1 MPEPLII
8 LGYARVSTREQAQN
22 SHALEQQQAR
32 LKEAGATKILTDVKS
47 GRKND
52 RAQLKKL
59 TELIKAGKVKEI
71 IATRIDR
78 IARST
83 GKFAEIAQL
92 CLEFGVNLRILD
104 QDIDLNTSQGKFM
117 ANLLASL
124 AELETDQISERVRQG
139 NNHRRKGKKACGSY
153 PFGYQ
158 VKEEHYVLDE
168 RLFLCLLN
176 ERPANYLELYGEEL
190 EVSQSPSLTV
200 KQIVRDCI
208 DIFIQQ
214 KGLSR
219 AIRIIYA
226 KYGIVKSPTKKNGN
240 DSIMNWTSSSLRK
253 WLLNPVLQ
261 GHTAY
266 RKKITMGKG
275 KTKETDSSQW
285 QIIENTHPEHRLI
298 TQEEAAEIQK
308 IIEFKQGMS
317 SLNFNKNLALPDV
330 YGDYAYQSGLVFCGA
345 CYCKSIS
352 KTRTSKDGLT
362 KYHYYGCRHSGK
374 GCNNTESTRKSVI
387 EQQLIKKLL
396 EAATTSQVEP
406 ETPVT
411 KKEPEPNPRLRSLQE
426 KLEALEKVSTFDPD
440 IEAIKAKT
448 LQEIEKLLNP
458 FATKDFENQTAA
470 EIIQAGNNLAIWHT
484 LSNDEKV
491 KIFPLLVERITV
503 RSGVVESIELKL
515 SN

>member
-1 MPEPLII
+1 MPEPFII

-32 LKEAGATKILTDVKS
+32 LKEAGATEILTDVKS

-124 AELETDQISERVRQG
+124 AELETDQISERVRHG
-139 NNHRRKGKKACGSY
+139 NNYRRGKKKACTSY

-158 VKEEHYVLDE
+158 VKEDKYVLDE
-168 RLFLCLLN
+168 RPFLCLLN

-285 QIIENTHPEHRLI
+285 QIIENTHLEHRLI

-362 KYHYYGCRHSGK
+362 KYHYYGGRHSGK

-396 EAATTSQVEP
+396 EAATTIQVEP

>member
-8 LGYARVSTREQAQN
+8 FGYARVSTREQAQN

-32 LKEAGATKILTDVKS
+32 LNEAGATEILTDVQS

-52 RAQLKKL
+52 RVQLQKL
-59 TELIKAGKVKEI
+59 IKLIKAGKVKEI
-71 IATRIDR
+71 IATRLDR

-83 GKFAEIAQL
+83 AKFAEIAQL

-104 QDIDLNTSQGKFM
+104 QDINLNTSQGKFM

-124 AELETDQISERVRQG
+124 AELETDQISERVRHG
-139 NNHRRKGKKACGSY
+139 NNHRRKGKKACPSY
-153 PFGYQ
+153 PFGYK
-158 VKEEHYVLDE
+158 VKEELYVLDE
-168 RLFLCLLN
+168 RPFLCLLN
-176 ERPANYLELYGEEL
+176 ERPANYLELCGEKL
-190 EVSQSPSLTV
+190 EVSQLPSLIV
-200 KQIVRDCI
+200 KQIARDFI
-208 DIFIQQ
+208 EIFIRQ

-219 AIRIIYA
+219 AIRTIYA
-226 KYGIVKSPTKKNGN
+226 KYGIVKSPTKKNGH
-240 DSIMNWTSSSLRK
+240 DGIINWTSSSLRK

-266 RKKITMGKG
+266 NKKITVGKG
-275 KTKETDSSQW
+275 KTKETDRSQW
-285 QIIENTHPEHRLI
+285 QILENTHPQHRLL
-298 TQEEAAEIQK
+298 TQEEVAEIQK
-308 IIEFKQGMS
+308 IIELKQGMS
-317 SLNFNKNLALPDV
+317 SQNFNTNPALPDA
-330 YGDYAYQSGLVFCGA
+330 YGDYTYQSGLVFCGA

-396 EAATTSQVEP
+396 EAATTIQVEP
-406 ETPVT
+406 ETPVPQ
-411 KKEPEPNPRLRSLQE
+411 KKPEPNPRLRSLQE
-426 KLEALEKVSTFDPD
+426 KLENLEKISAFDPD
-440 IEAIKAKT
+440 IEAIKDKT
-448 LQEIEKLLNP
+448 RQEIEKLLNP

-491 KIFPLLVERITV
+491 QIFPLLVERITV
-503 RSGVVESIELKL
+503 RSGGVESIELKL
-515 SN
+515 AN

>member
-32 LKEAGATKILTDVKS
+32 LKEAGATEILTDVQS

-124 AELETDQISERVRQG
+124 AELETDQISERVRHG
-139 NNHRRKGKKACGSY
+139 NNHRRKEGKACGSH

-158 VKEEHYVLDE
+158 VKKDKYVLDE
-168 RLFLCLLN
+168 RPFLCLIN

-190 EVSQSPSLTV
+190 EVSQGPSLTV

-208 DIFIQQ
+208 EIFLQQ

-226 KYGIVKSPTKKNGN
+226 KYGIAKSPTKKNGH
-240 DSIMNWTSSSLRK
+240 DSIMNWTSTSLKK

-275 KTKETDSSQW
+275 KTKETDSTQW

-298 TQEEAAEIQK
+298 TQEEAAEIQI

-317 SLNFNKNLALPDV
+317 SLNFNKNPALLDV

-374 GCNNTESTRKSVI
+374 GCNNSESTRKSVI

-396 EAATTSQVEP
+396 EAATTIQLEP
-406 ETPVT
+406 ETPVP

-426 KLEALEKVSTFDPD
+426 KLENLEKISTFDPD
-440 IEAIKAKT
+440 IEAIKNKT
-448 LQEIEKLLNP
+448 IQEIEKLLNP

>member
-8 LGYARVSTREQAQN
+8 HGYARVSTREQALN

-32 LKEAGATKILTDVKS
+32 LKEAGATKIYTDVQS
-47 GRKND
+47 GRDKD
-52 RAQLKKL
+52 RPQLKKL
-59 TELIKAGKVKEI
+59 TKLIEAGEVKEI

-78 IARST
+78 LARST

-92 CLEFGVNLRILD
+92 CLDFGVNLRILD
-104 QDIDLNTSQGKFM
+104 QNIDLNTSQGKFM

-124 AELETDQISERVRQG
+124 AELETDQISERVRHG
-139 NNHRRKGKKACGSY
+139 NNHRRKERKACASY
-153 PFGYQ
+153 PFGYK
-158 VKEEHYVLDE
+158 VKDERYVLDE
-168 RLFLCLLN
+168 RPFLCLLN
-176 ERPANYLELYGEEL
+176 ERPANYLELCDEEL
-190 EVSQSPSLTV
+190 ELSQLPSLTV
-200 KQIVRDCI
+200 KQIARDCI

-219 AIRIIYA
+219 AIRTIYA
-226 KYGIVKSPTKKNGN
+226 KYGIAKSQVKKNGH
-240 DSIMNWTSSSLRK
+240 DSIINWTSSSLRK

-266 RKKITMGKG
+266 HKKMKVGKG
-275 KTKETDSSQW
+275 KTKETDRSQW
-285 QIIENTHPEHRLI
+285 QILEDTHSQHRLI

-308 IIEFKQGMS
+308 IIEFKQGINYQ
-317 SLNFNKNLALPDV
+317 NFNRNPVLPDA
-330 YGDYAYQSGLVFCGA
+330 YGDYTYQSGLVFCGA
-345 CYCKSIS
+345 CYCKCTS
-352 KTRTSKDGLT
+352 KSRKSKDGLT
-362 KYHYYGCRHSGK
+362 KYQYYGCRHSGK
-374 GCNNTESTRKSVI
+374 GCNNTENTRKSLI
-387 EQQLIKKLL
+387 DQQLIKKLL
-396 EAATTSQVEP
+396 EAATTIQVELK
-406 ETPVT
+406 TPVS

-426 KLEALEKVSTFDPD
+426 KLENLKKISTFDPD
-440 IEAIKAKT
+440 IEAIKDKT
-448 LQEIEKLLNP
+448 LQEIEKVLNP